1 MVLLLILL
9 PRLLVRTWI
18 SLLGLACFL
27 LSLQVLEMVLFLMLA
42 ARVAAARRGASVVSI
57 LDLMVASLYSLLL
70 VLLGVTKGYFA
81 LPLPIVVLKM
91 VLLLTDLRDRAP
103 DKLRVFATVRSSA
116 AAAGFST
123 MFLVLLLIILPKLL
137 VRTRI
142 SLLALACFLLSLQVL
157 EMVLFLIMV
166 QSLFLALTS
175 TRLVLPAPV
184 LCRGPAVA
192 LAASL
197 GTSWTTT
204 SLARRAPRR
213 ASSRTSVA
221 WAWASSPRRLQ
232 SGPLR
237 ALGGQLR
244 HARLES

>member
-142 SLLALACFLLSLQVL
+142 SLLALARFLLSLQGL
-157 EMVLFLIMV
+157 EMVLFLMTV
-166 QSLFLALTS
+166 QSLALALAS
-175 TRLVLPAPV
+175 MRLVLPAPV
-184 LCRGPAVA
+184 LCGRFAAA

-197 GTSWTTT
+197 GTSRTTT

-221 WAWASSPRRLQ
+221 WA
-232 SGPLR
+232 
-237 ALGGQLR
+237 
-244 HARLES
+244 